1 MKPETMTDTPKRE
14 PLLSEAQASK
24 MAVDADTRQLG
35 GIAVQRYYENL
46 IDTGALI
53 IAKQV
58 PCPECWYLI
67 SWPIVNPAGPFCP
80 KCGDLISIT
89 E

>member
-1 MKPETMTDTPKRE
+1 MNDTPERE

-46 IDTGALI
+46 IDTGVLMVQ
-53 IAKQV
+53 KEQT
-58 PCPECWYLI
+58 C
-67 SWPIVNPAGPFCP
+67 IVCGSKFELYIDGEWLRSRCSNPNCNPV
-80 KCGDLISIT
+80 IT
-89 E
+89 TSPDF